1 MALYKEIV
9 TKAIIGKGKKYFKDN
24 YSLEVENM
32 PSTIL
37 GCWVI
42 NHQFKG
48 YKSKDK
54 VGVNGTY
61 DVNIW
66 YSYDNDSKT
75 MVANKKIEYNNLFNV
90 KIKEE
95 SDLNNDTDIIVK
107 PLKQPTCSSVN
118 IDSNKISFDIE
129 KELGI
134 EVVGDAKIKI
144 AIEED
149 EDPWDEIVDEV
160 DDKVIKDIDNSVDE
174 EYIK

>member
-24 YSLEVENM
+24 YSLEVNNN

-48 YKSKDK
+48 YKSNDK
-54 VGVNGTY
+54 VGVNGSY

-75 MVANKKIEYNNLFNV
+75 MVASKKIEYNNLFNV
-90 KIKEE
+90 KLRENL
-95 SDLNNDTDIIVK
+95 DLSNDTDIIVK
-107 PLKQPTCSSVN
+107 PLKQPSCSSVN
-118 IDSNKISFDIE
+118 IDSNKIIFDIE

-134 EVVGDAKIKI
+134 EIVGDTKVKI
-144 AIEED
+144 AIEEE
-149 EDPWDEIVDEV
+149 EDPWDEIIDEV
-160 DDKVIKDIDNSVDE
+160 DDKTLKDIDDSVSE
-174 EYIK
+174 QYIK

>member
-24 YSLEVENM
+24 YSLEVNNN

-48 YKSKDK
+48 YKSNDK
-54 VGVNGTY
+54 VGVNGSY

-75 MVANKKIEYNNLFNV
+75 MVASKKIEYNNLFNV
-90 KIKEE
+90 KLRENL
-95 SDLNNDTDIIVK
+95 DLSNDTDIIVK

-118 IDSNKISFDIE
+118 IDSNKIVFDIE

-134 EVVGDAKIKI
+134 EIVGDTKVKI

-149 EDPWDEIVDEV
+149 EDPWDEIIDDV
-160 DDKVIKDIDNSVDE
+160 DDKTLKDIDDSVSE
-174 EYIK
+174 QYIK

>member
-24 YSLEVENM
+24 YNLEVNNN

-48 YKSKDK
+48 YKSNDK
-54 VGVNGTY
+54 VGVNGSY

-75 MVANKKIEYNNLFNV
+75 MVASKKIEYNNLFNV
-90 KIKEE
+90 KLRENL
-95 SDLNNDTDIIVK
+95 DLSNDTDIIVK
-107 PLKQPTCSSVN
+107 PLKQPSCSSVN
-118 IDSNKISFDIE
+118 IDSNKIVFDIE

-134 EVVGDAKIKI
+134 EIVGDTKVKI

-149 EDPWDEIVDEV
+149 EDPWDDIIDDV
-160 DDKVIKDIDNSVDE
+160 DDKTLKDIDDNVSE
-174 EYIK
+174 QYIK